1 MAQFAITAAC
11 AAAFFTV
18 YAMPSS
24 AAQIPISTP
33 SPYRVLESIKL
44 AGPVRWDYVVFA
56 PESQQLFLSRSDHV
70 DVYDTKAKRLRG
82 TVTDTPGIHGIA
94 IAPALNR
101 GFTSNGHSDSVS
113 VFALDTL
120 KTLATVPVGKQPDA
134 IIYDAFSK
142 RIFTAN
148 EDGQSLS
155 AIDAVSL
162 KVLGTIALPGKPEF
176 AVADGLGTLYVN
188 IQTKNQI
195 AVVDTKS
202 LKISSSIDVSKGCVE
217 PTGLAIDV
225 QKRRLFASCQ
235 NQKMAI
241 VDIRTGTLLITVDIG
256 KDTDGAGFDSTLSL
270 AFSANGTGTLSV
282 IAEDKPGHFILAQT
296 LTTMPSART
305 LALDAASHKIY
316 LPAAERE
323 PGNSGHKA
331 KADSFRVLVIG
342 L

>member
-11 AAAFFTV
+11 AGIFFTV
-18 YAMPSS
+18 CLVPYS
-24 AAQIPISTP
+24 AAQRPIAAPST
-33 SPYRVLESIKL
+33 YRVLESIQL
-44 AGPVRWDYVVFA
+44 VGPVRWDYVVFA
-56 PESQQLFLSRSDHV
+56 PETQQLFLSRSDHV
-70 DVYDTKAKRLRG
+70 DVYDTKAKRLLG
-82 TVTDTPGIHGIA
+82 MVENTPGIHGIA
-94 IAPALNR
+94 LASALNR

-134 IIYDAFSK
+134 IVYDAFSK

-148 EDGQSLS
+148 EDGHNLTT
-155 AIDAVSL
+155 IDAASL
-162 KVLGTIALPGKPEF
+162 KVLGTITLPGKPEF
-176 AVADGLGTLYVN
+176 AVVDGAGTLYVN
-188 IQTKNQI
+188 IETKNQI

-202 LKISSSIDVSKGCVE
+202 LKIISTIDVSAACVE

-225 QKRRLFASCQ
+225 VKRRLFASCQ
-235 NQKMAI
+235 NQKMVI
-241 VDIRTGTLLITVDIG
+241 VDIQTGALLMAVDIG
-256 KDTDGAGFDSTLSL
+256 KGTDGAGFDSSLGL
-270 AFSANGTGTLSV
+270 AFSANGAGTLSV
-282 IAEDKPGHFILAQT
+282 IAEDKPGHFVLAQT
-296 LTTMPSART
+296 LKTIPSART
-305 LALDAASHKIY
+305 LALDAVSHKIY